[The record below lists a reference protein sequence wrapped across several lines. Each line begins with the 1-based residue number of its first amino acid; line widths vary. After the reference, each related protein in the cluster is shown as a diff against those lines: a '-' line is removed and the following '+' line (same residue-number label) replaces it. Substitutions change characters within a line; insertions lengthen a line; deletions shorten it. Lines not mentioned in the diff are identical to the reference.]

1 MDTQIKEATGMTL
14 NPNQFGE
21 QQLPL
26 DWEALDM
33 SNRRDAVRGHKV
45 RHILNNTDDT
55 GIASQTFLNP
65 AEHKEMIDE
74 ALVTSSIP
82 TNLLYKLAGQVE
94 TSDVLDQRSG
104 GYNSR
109 HDKILL
115 GRMETQSSDR
125 LQEVLTHELGHKLD
139 FTTPGKG
146 QKFRATTSPLAS
158 DQFKYGTPDVRTE
171 GFADGFRDRYSSP
184 ESSTNTEAL
193 AHRTGYGY
201 RSTVTPG
208 WRNSSPNIT
217 HPYGWSTSEQL
228 IYHATR
234 AHSAA
239 TGERLPIDRPGP
251 TEVSPET
258 AVGEHLHKLTSL
270 SPEVEPALKNLG
282 LWDKAQEHIALYL
295 KKQPKVTQLS
305 FEGDNDKVGTY
316 IPPTHLKD

>member
-1 MDTQIKEATGMTL
+1 MTL
-14 NPNQFGE
+14 NSNQFGE
-21 QQLPL
+21 QHLPL
-26 DWEALDM
+26 DWEALDRE
-33 SNRRDAVRGHKV
+33 NRRDAVRGHKV

-55 GIASQTFLNP
+55 GIESQTFLNP
-65 AEHKEMIDE
+65 AEHKERVDE

-94 TSDVLDQRSG
+94 TSDSLDQRSG

-109 HDKILL
+109 DDKVLL
-115 GRMETQSSDR
+115 GRMDTQSSER

-139 FTTPGKG
+139 YTPPGKG
-146 QKFRATTSPLAS
+146 QRFRATTSPLAS
-158 DQFKYGTPDVRTE
+158 AHFKNGTPDVRTE

-201 RSTVTPG
+201 RSTITPG
-208 WRNSSPNIT
+208 SLNTS
-217 HPYGWSTSEQL
+217 HPYGWSPSEQL

-234 AHSAA
+234 AHAAA
-239 TGERLPIDRPGP
+239 TGERLPIDQPGP

-270 SPEVEPALKNLG
+270 SPEVGPALKNLG

-295 KKQPKVTQLS
+295 KRQPKVTQLS

>member
-1 MDTQIKEATGMTL
+1 MTL
-14 NPNQFGE
+14 NPNQFDQ

-26 DWEALDM
+26 DWEALDRT
-33 SNRRDAVRGHKV
+33 NRRDAVRGHKV

-55 GIASQTFLNP
+55 GIESQTFLNP
-65 AEHKEMIDE
+65 AEHKERVDE

-94 TSDVLDQRSG
+94 TSDELDQRSG

-109 HDKILL
+109 EDKVLL
-115 GRMETQSSDR
+115 GRMNTQSPER

-139 FTTPGKG
+139 YITPGKG
-146 QKFRATTSPLAS
+146 QRFRATTSPLAS
-158 DQFKYGTPDVRTE
+158 THFKFGKPDVRTE
-171 GFADGFRDRYSSP
+171 GFADGFRDRYA
-184 ESSTNTEAL
+184 STDPEAL

-201 RSTVTPG
+201 RSTITPG
-208 WRNSSPNIT
+208 SPNT
-217 HPYGWSTSEQL
+217 NHAYGWSPSEQL

-251 TEVSPET
+251 TEVSPEN

-282 LWDKAQEHIALYL
+282 LWDKAQAHIALYL